1 MLPIL
6 PSFMPP
12 TRSSI
17 GYSSYPVF
25 PQLCLSLVDK
35 HCSLLLATILCSLPP
50 NWKLQSVTPW
60 LPIVLLCQPLSLTLC
75 ATSVPYLNLTH
86 PNSKL
91 RSSLN
96 CHPNCCLPC
105 PVPFTL
111 LILCSIL
118 THLCCAATKL
128 TLSWFGFLFSHVS
141 SFHLCPHPMH
151 WLAAAYALAMFTTDP
166 TRCPTVDADPCP
178 CHCTRDTARFQLP
191 ISTTPVPTASVP
203 TASSNCTALL
213 CLPPTR

>member
-17 GYSSYPVF
+17 GYLSYRCSPSFVF
-25 PQLCLSLVDK
+25 HSLISIAP
-35 HCSLLLATILCSLPP
+35 CLLLATISCSLPP
-50 NWKLQSVTPW
+50 HPKLQSVTPW
-60 LPIVLLCQPLSLTLC
+60 LPTVLPCQPLSLTLC
-75 ATSVPYLNLTH
+75 ATSVPCLKLTH

-96 CHPNCCLPC
+96 CCPNCCLPC
-105 PVPFTL
+105 RPVPFTL
-111 LILCSIL
+111 LILCSVL

-128 TLSWFGFLFSHVS
+128 TLSWFGFPFSHVS
-141 SFHLCPHPMH
+141 SFHLCPQLMH

-166 TRCPTVDADPCP
+166 TMCP
-178 CHCTRDTARFQLP
+178 
-191 ISTTPVPTASVP
+191 
-203 TASSNCTALL
+203 NG
-213 CLPPTR
+213 